1 MPKRRINGASEFAP
15 TTTSTLEVE
24 KDVDNNKWG
33 TGFKRA
39 LGGATAGAFVFSVAV
54 VAPSE
59 TGTVPEVNADEIVLY
74 CGMGDNNNCDIYRSQ
89 LEATGQ
95 IRPGIDTVH
104 PVPSPNSIW
113 PLGPVTAE
121 ESVRISMEEGKRV
134 RQEAINA
141 ASPGEP
147 VVERGYSLGALPL
160 VANANER
167 TGGGPVPVG
176 SVIADGG
183 PVTDSGVFN
192 PRNNLVETMLPIA
205 GDLLNIPT
213 HHRAPAGTIARGSEQ
228 DIWYNGSQQDLGRLI
243 GQAMDTFMGP
253 AHAVQHPDGFHHVW
267 TDHNG
272 VVHNTFP
279 GTGTGGPTPGLGMGG
294 APVPPAQPE
303 VAPAPVQ
310 SPIVPETNA
319 VSREWKR
326 NHPERYP
333 EFAAQEAERE
343 EVKESNKPVSTYGS
357 HSSRKN
363 DDKEE
368 DGNKWEPPVRAG
380 MYGKK

>member
-1 MPKRRINGASEFAP
+1 MPKRRINGATEFAP

-24 KDVDNNKWG
+24 KDVDNKWG

-39 LGGATAGAFVFSVAV
+39 LGGATAGAFVFGVAV

-59 TGTVPEVNADEIVLY
+59 TGTVPEASADEIVLY

-147 VVERGYSLGALPL
+147 VVERGYSLGTLPL

-167 TGGGPVPVG
+167 TGGGPAPVG

-183 PVTDSGVFN
+183 PVTDNGVFN
-192 PRNNLVETMLPIA
+192 PQNNLVETMLPIA

-253 AHAVQHPDGFHHVW
+253 AHAVQHPDAFHHVW

-272 VVHNTFP
+272 VIHNTFP
-279 GTGTGGPTPGLGMGG
+279 GLGTGGILAPGLGMGG
-294 APVPPAQPE
+294 APVPQQLAESIKPIERVQDNPANFNPVRNVPPVTPE
-303 VAPAPVQ
+303 QFVTSPPPPEPAPL
-310 SPIVPETNA
+310 PVPDAMAVPPPPVAGQPMTPEQLAFAEQLRSA
-319 VSREWKR
+319 VSG
-326 NHPERYP
+326 
-333 EFAAQEAERE
+333 
-343 EVKESNKPVSTYGS
+343 VK
-357 HSSRKN
+357 
-363 DDKEE
+363 
-368 DGNKWEPPVRAG
+368 
-380 MYGKK
+380 